1 MARLTIRIDF
11 DETRQLGHGK
21 IKLLESIDSHGS
33 IASAARA
40 LGMSYRRAWR
50 LADEVNRMFAE
61 PAISTRMGGKGGGL
75 AALTPFGRRLV
86 RTYRDVERDSRAL
99 TAKAIAGLERQ
110 LAPETARAGDEQ
122 GA

>member
-11 DETRQLGHGK
+11 DANRQLGHGK
-21 IKLLESIDSHGS
+21 INLLEAIDSHGS

-40 LGMSYRRAWR
+40 LAMSYRRAWR

-61 PAISTRMGGKGGGL
+61 PALSTRLGGKGGGL

-86 RTYRDVERDSRAL
+86 QTYREVERESLAL
-99 TAKAIAGLERQ
+99 TAGRIAGLERR
-110 LAPETARAGDEQ
+110 LAPEAAPAVDKS
-122 GA
+122 